1 MTEIYKI
8 YKVVMDVIRENNL
21 SIFNIF
27 SYMLSK
33 RDMQSGFEKLKG
45 THLFFNLA

>member
-8 YKVVMDVIRENNL
+8 YKVVEVIEENKNL
-21 SIFNIF
+21 STFNIF

-33 RDMQSGFEKLKG
+33 RDMKSGFKKLKG
-45 THLFFNLA
+45 THLFLT